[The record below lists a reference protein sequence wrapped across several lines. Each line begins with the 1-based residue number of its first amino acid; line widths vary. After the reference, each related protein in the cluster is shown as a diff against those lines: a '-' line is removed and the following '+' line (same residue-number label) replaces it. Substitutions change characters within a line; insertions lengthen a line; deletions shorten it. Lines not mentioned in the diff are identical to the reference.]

1 MQVLS
6 EHEIVLINGGMSE
19 TAAYCLEGGAFGGT
33 EGAIAGGLIALPF
46 YLLLTF
52 SHGIS
57 ATAQTLGLFLMGS
70 GVAGGFILGGMV
82 GTATGYVASCV
93 VDH

>member
-1 MQVLS
+1 MRVLS
-6 EHEIVLINGGMSE
+6 IQEVFIVNGGMSD
-19 TAAYCLEGGAFGGT
+19 TAAYCIEGGAFGAT
-33 EGAIAGGLIALPF
+33 EGAIFGGLVALPF

-70 GVAGGFILGGMV
+70 GVVGGFILGGMV
-82 GTATGYVASCV
+82 GTASGYVASCV
-93 VDH
+93 VEH